1 MQKKTIVF
9 SLIPT
14 HTLSPHMLYV
24 PEKFTFHVM
33 LLSLENRKQ
42 KAKKT
47 LLLNRFFI
55 FHLSV

>member
-1 MQKKTIVF
+1 MQKITIVF

-24 PEKFTFHVM
+24 PEKFTKFTFLVM

-42 KAKKT
+42 KTKKPCC
-47 LLLNRFFI
+47 
-55 FHLSV
+55 